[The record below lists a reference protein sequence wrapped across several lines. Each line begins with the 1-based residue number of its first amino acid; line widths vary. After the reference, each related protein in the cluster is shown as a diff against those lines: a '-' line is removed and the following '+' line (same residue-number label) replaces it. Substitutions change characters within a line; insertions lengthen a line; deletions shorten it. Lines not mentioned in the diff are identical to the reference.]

1 MILEVQVK
9 LLCCTSSALHPPT
22 FTRMVHHNFQE
33 FLRQHPDLSASSQF
47 YFFDSVPELPEAHA
61 CNVWL
66 SSLTALGKD
75 SDPTTQTSSTL
86 LREWYYVNKNN
97 GTTRQYWDKR
107 RLEQETERSEK
118 EAKIQTTITVNRT
131 TARVMQSV
139 NKNANHHLEKFDDS
153 ISAVKPVR
161 NEHQTNQEVERN
173 RQAAE
178 AALPQCCQYESALA
192 CFVLGGVGPVLNGLF
207 KHDLKI
213 IMHYPNTECVIQK
226 SQGLEANRADIVAQI
241 RDHEVMFGEVTG
253 PAQIGNRAKNHWD
266 LYRLARF
273 GKSFLQA
280 GNKLAPLVQLLHA
293 EGTYYTMSDKV
304 RGVFLLE
311 KVGSFYVPTS
321 IPEVAQFLV
330 TLPAL
335 YALKDDLEIIKNED
349 VNALKRSWGYA
360 DVPLM
365 KKRTK

>member
-1 MILEVQVK
+1 
-9 LLCCTSSALHPPT
+9 
-22 FTRMVHHNFQE
+22 MVHHNFQE

-153 ISAVKPVR
+153 ISA
-161 NEHQTNQEVERN
+161 
-173 RQAAE
+173 
-178 AALPQCCQYESALA
+178 
-192 CFVLGGVGPVLNGLF
+192 
-207 KHDLKI
+207 
-213 IMHYPNTECVIQK
+213 ECVIQK